1 MKKLKDLEVK
11 NKSVFLRTEFNVALD
26 KNFNV
31 IDDSRIKASLP
42 TIRWLCHR
50 GARVIICSHIGRP
63 WGEADV
69 SKSLK
74 HIVKP
79 LSALIEK
86 PIVFSSDCI
95 GDERRKAQTSLNPS
109 QILLLE
115 NVRFYKEEN
124 DNDPTFSQK
133 LAEGVDIYINDAFGN
148 SHRPH
153 ASMIGVP
160 RFVKVKAPG
169 ILVERELDAI
179 NSFLVNT
186 EHPAVAIIG
195 GAKVAGKD
203 GKIHVIRNLLRMMDV
218 VCIGGKIAYFF
229 LLAKGEPVG
238 STITSDKRQIDA
250 PGSDL
255 AQTLADCR
263 SVLDLAKEKGK
274 EIILPV
280 DSAITRAGTDKK
292 HIINHQTDHFQDDDS
307 ALDIGP
313 ATVKMIGNFLAK
325 AKAVVWNGP
334 LGYFEDKRFQEGS
347 LGTARAIE
355 KHHPRT
361 LIGGGDTLLVLKKA
375 KISQENIHICT
386 GGGAMLTLL
395 MGRKLPAIEALET
408 P

>member
-1 MKKLKDLEVK
+1 MKKLNELEVK
-11 NKSVFLRTEFNVALD
+11 NKNVFLRTEFNVALD
-26 KNFNV
+26 KNLNI

-42 TIRWLCHR
+42 TIKWLIDR

-63 WGEADV
+63 WGTYDI

-79 LSALIEK
+79 LSELIEK
-86 PIVFSSDCI
+86 PVTFSSDCI
-95 GDERRKAQTSLNPS
+95 GAERLTAQNSLKPS

-124 DNDPTFSQK
+124 ENNMEFSQK
-133 LAEGVDIYINDAFGN
+133 LAQGIDLYINDAFGN

-160 RFVKVKAPG
+160 RFVKEKGPG
-169 ILVERELDAI
+169 ILVEKELDAMD
-179 NSFLVNT
+179 SFLVDT
-186 EHPAVAIIG
+186 EHPAVAVIG

-218 VCIGGKIAYFF
+218 ICIGGKIAYYFMF
-229 LLAKGEPVG
+229 SMGVPVG
-238 STITSDKRQIDA
+238 ATITSDKRQIDA

-255 AQTLADCR
+255 AQTLEDCQ
-263 SVLDLAKEKGK
+263 SVLDFAREKGK
-274 EIILPV
+274 QIVFPV
-280 DSAITRAGTDKK
+280 DSVAAQQAHGKTYV
-292 HIINHQTDHFQDDDS
+292 INHQADRFPDEAS

-313 ATVKMIGNFLAK
+313 ATIKIIRDYLSK
-325 AKAVVWNGP
+325 ARSVVWNGP
-334 LGYFEDKRFQEGS
+334 FGYFEDERFQDGS
-347 LGTARAIE
+347 LSIANAIGE
-355 KHHPRT
+355 YQPRT

-375 KISQENIHICT
+375 EISKRNIHVCT

-408 P
+408 